1 MDLAK
6 LGGKNLIN
14 TSYEMIVVK
23 PYKSDTIS
31 GSAITNAIFCMC
43 VCYVDV
49 NIDNCNRECKS
60 NIKLKVGIW
69 LIQFFIV

>member
-31 GSAITNAIFCMC
+31 GSAITNAIFLYVCMLC
-43 VCYVDV
+43 G
-49 NIDNCNRECKS
+49 CKH
-60 NIKLKVGIW
+60 
-69 LIQFFIV
+69 